1 MILIVADDLGYGDLA
16 PYGQLRIQ
24 TPNIA
29 RMATQALLFTDFYS
43 GSPVCA
49 PARCTLMLGHDTGS
63 CSARGNFQMPLRGA
77 DETLA
82 EMLKQNGYTTGLFGK
97 WALGDADT
105 DSNPTAQGFDYTFG
119 WLDQIAAHAS
129 YPKTLWSSGGA
140 LLSDGL
146 PKAGT
151 ALAKIE
157 MRGQYAPDL
166 VLDQAIAFLE
176 QAGDEPLFLYYPTTI
191 PHANNKGA
199 SRATAFLEVP
209 SVGAYAAQPWADGER
224 KYAAL
229 VTKFDDHVERLHQAA
244 MALDRPTVIIITSD
258 NGPHDL
264 GGSNV
269 AFFGSAGP
277 FRGGKGE
284 LTEGGIRV
292 PLLIWGL
299 GDNPRVDERP
309 AYFPDLT
316 ATILALVGAPA
327 REAMDGRDLL
337 AGDAQVNAER
347 PLYWEYHGGSGGQWA
362 VRKGRWKTMAELS
375 TPLQRALGTIMRL
388 GAPRHQLEPA
398 VMLYDLTA
406 DPGETNNLAA
416 AHPEIVA
423 EHFAIA
429 EAASESPGIERDFNL
444 FRTRE
449 GITKWVF
456 ARFVGV
462 SALLLAVLLGL
473 AVFWRRRRRRSRAMA
488 PPAIG

>member
-1 MILIVADDLGYGDLA
+1 
-16 PYGQLRIQ
+16 
-24 TPNIA
+24 
-29 RMATQALLFTDFYS
+29 
-43 GSPVCA
+43 
-49 PARCTLMLGHDTGS
+49 
-63 CSARGNFQMPLRGA
+63 MPLRGA

-82 EMLKQNGYTTGLFGK
+82 EMLKQNGYITGLFGK
-97 WALGDADT
+97 WALGNADT
-105 DSNPTAQGFDYTFG
+105 DSNPTAQGFDFTFG

-146 PKAGT
+146 PEAGV

-157 MRGQYAPDL
+157 MRGQYAPDV

-191 PHANNKGA
+191 PHANNKA
-199 SRATAFLEVP
+199 EDRDTAFLEVP
-209 SVGAYAAQPWADGER
+209 SLGLYAAQPWADGER

-229 VTKFDDHVERLHQAA
+229 VTKFDDHVERMRQAA

-258 NGPHDL
+258 NGPHNL
-264 GGSNV
+264 GGSNA

-277 FRGGKGE
+277 FRGGKGQ

-299 GDNPRVDERP
+299 DDTARIDERP

-316 ATILALVGAPA
+316 ATILALTGAPA

-337 AGDAQVNAER
+337 AGSAGLDPMRA
-347 PLYWEYHGGSGGQWA
+347 LYWEYHGGFGGQWA
-362 VRKGRWKTMAELS
+362 VRKGRWKTIAELS
-375 TPLQRALGTIMRL
+375 SPLQRALGTIMRL
-388 GAPRHQLEPA
+388 GAPHDRLEPA
-398 VMLYDLTA
+398 VMLYDLAA

-416 AHPEIVA
+416 EYPDIVA

-429 EAASESPGIERDFNL
+429 DAASESPGIERAFNL

-456 ARFVGV
+456 VRFVGV
-462 SALLLAVLLGL
+462 SGALIMALLGL
-473 AVFWRRRRRRSRAMA
+473 AVFWRRRRKGRRALA
-488 PPAIG
+488 DPDIG